1 MPSCKDSLSENKKD
15 LIPLET
21 LLYITCFIP
30 ETRTTVL
37 IPKCIQTWSSS
48 SCAWTF
54 WWSVFLLSSPPTW
67 SRLVQCNHFLVVSKF
82 YLSKSQD
89 PQLRALGCLIYVINL
104 WVLPLFSEKGIFYRR
119 RWLLL
124 PYMILQVLW
133 MLSII
138 LPVLFLDD
146 VSPLVCLLLV
156 PWTCSLTLV
165 RQLSWCL

>member
-1 MPSCKDSLSENKKD
+1 MPSCQDPLSWDKKD

-67 SRLVQCNHFLVVSKF
+67 SRLVQCNHFLVVSK
-82 YLSKSQD
+82 
-89 PQLRALGCLIYVINL
+89 LI
-104 WVLPLFSEKGIFYRR
+104 WVLRR
-119 RWLLL
+119 TPSLE
-124 PYMILQVLW
+124 
-133 MLSII
+133 
-138 LPVLFLDD
+138 
-146 VSPLVCLLLV
+146 PLVVWSTSSTPGCCPCSQRREYFIVGGGCSFLTWSCKSSGCCPSSSLSSSLMMSP
-156 PWTCSLTLV
+156 PWCA
-165 RQLSWCL
+165 CC